1 MPNIAEYLK
10 ENYLKFLVSNRNFP
24 LDIKLSMTEAFKEI
38 EESFFKLKCKE
49 KLEESDISGS
59 CALVAVIFDNKLY
72 IANIGDSRAI
82 MSINNGNKI
91 RQLTV
96 DHKPDNLIEF
106 ERALKNG
113 SKIYLDDNDDP
124 DRDITKLEFI
134 KDKNELKK
142 KLEEK
147 LGSDEDKVFRV
158 YPSDLAVMRTVGD
171 IKAKKK
177 EFGGNPGTI
186 INVPDIFIYDINSN
200 DDFIVM
206 GCDGIFD
213 DLSNKEIV
221 DAAWMVFKH
230 RGKNKNYDIHELSM
244 EACDLIIK
252 YAMEKQSTDNL
263 SCIVIGL
270 EGVDKYLKNIELK
283 KRVNNYLNNKN
294 N

>member
-1 MPNIAEYLK
+1 M
-10 ENYLKFLVSNRNFP
+10 
-24 LDIKLSMTEAFKEI
+24 
-38 EESFFKLKCKE
+38 
-49 KLEESDISGS
+49 
-59 CALVAVIFDNKLY
+59 
-72 IANIGDSRAI
+72 
-82 MSINNGNKI
+82 I
-91 RQLTV
+91 R
-96 DHKPDNLIEF
+96 I
-106 ERALKNG
+106 
-113 SKIYLDDNDDP
+113 
-124 DRDITKLEFI
+124 
-134 KDKNELKK
+134 
-142 KLEEK
+142 
-147 LGSDEDKVFRV
+147 
-158 YPSDLAVMRTVGD
+158 AVMRTVGD

-244 EACDLIIK
+244 EACDLVIK